1 MPLESCMLV
10 LDNSEYMRNGDYAPT
25 RFQAQ
30 AQAVS
35 TVFTAKTD
43 SNPESAVGLMTMAGK
58 APALLVTPTNDIGKL
73 LSAASKA
80 QLGGQANFQTAVQ
93 IAQLA
98 LKHRENKNQRQRIV
112 VFVGSPLED
121 SQESLVKLGKR
132 LRKNNVLVDI
142 VTIGD
147 EGMGN
152 DEKLGALIEAAGGG
166 ESHLVSI
173 PPGQHLLSDAII
185 SSAVLFDPERPGAA
199 ASGAGGGEGGDE
211 ASMLAE
217 LEATDP
223 ELAMAIRMSIQE
235 AEQAAA
241 RSRPAEATSSQPEA
255 STTNATTLPAT
266 VTEPLVNAND
276 AQAPASA
283 AVGDRGDVSDV
294 PADQAERQGLLSG
307 EDVEMGGEDE
317 DEEDE
322 EAAIARAIAMSLENQ
337 EEEKDKKGE
346 Q

>member
-1 MPLESCMLV
+1 
-10 LDNSEYMRNGDYAPT
+10 
-25 RFQAQ
+25 
-30 AQAVS
+30 
-35 TVFTAKTD
+35 
-43 SNPESAVGLMTMAGK
+43 
-58 APALLVTPTNDIGKL
+58 
-73 LSAASKA
+73 
-80 QLGGQANFQTAVQ
+80 
-93 IAQLA
+93 
-98 LKHRENKNQRQRIV
+98 
-112 VFVGSPLED
+112 
-121 SQESLVKLGKR
+121 
-132 LRKNNVLVDI
+132 
-142 VTIGD
+142 
-147 EGMGN
+147 
-152 DEKLGALIEAAGGG
+152 
-166 ESHLVSI
+166 
-173 PPGQHLLSDAII
+173 
-185 SSAVLFDPERPGAA
+185 
-199 ASGAGGGEGGDE
+199 
-211 ASMLAE
+211 
-217 LEATDP
+217 
-223 ELAMAIRMSIQE
+223 MSIQE

-255 STTNATTLPAT
+255 STTNATTLPVT